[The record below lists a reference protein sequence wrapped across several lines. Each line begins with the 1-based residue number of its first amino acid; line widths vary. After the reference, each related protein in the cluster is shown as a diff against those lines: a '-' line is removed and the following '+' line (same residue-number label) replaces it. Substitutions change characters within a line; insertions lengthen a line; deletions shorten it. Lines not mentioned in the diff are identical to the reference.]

1 MDLVTHPSAP
11 AREPIR
17 FSTDE
22 PLAGQYEGEVPRILI
37 VEDDYV
43 VGLELENALSEAG
56 FGVVGT
62 AKSADAAGRHA
73 LPELP
78 ILAVMD
84 IRLAGRRDGIEAA
97 LEMFNACGV
106 RCIFATAHH
115 DPGTRARAAKA
126 APLGWLPK
134 PYQLD
139 GLISMINAAVTELK
153 KTRS

>member
-22 PLAGQYEGEVPRILI
+22 HLAGQYEGEVPRILI

-62 AKSADAAGRHA
+62 ANSAEEAVRLAISER
-73 LPELP
+73 P

-115 DPGTRARAAKA
+115 DARTRARAAKA

-139 GLISMINAAVTELK
+139 GLISMIYAAVTELK
-153 KTRS
+153 KSRS